1 MDPIIT
7 AVTLN
12 NRAGMGVTLMNVGA
26 RLVSVK
32 LPVEGEP
39 TEMLLAYPTSADYLD
54 DRFYLG
60 AVCGPVCNRISNAQ
74 FSLAGVDYK
83 LDANAGDHCLHG
95 GNNGLSQRVWQ
106 IERHTDQEVVFTL
119 QSSQDED
126 GFPGNR
132 YFTARYRLTDDNCLQ
147 IDLRGRTDRITPMNL
162 TFHPYFTLGE
172 ASADNLILSL
182 NSSSF
187 LARTDEGI
195 PTGEI
200 VPVSI
205 LGQNIS
211 DGVAIKT
218 LLDNSRYAQITPE
231 AGIDHCFLIDNP
243 GSTEPN
249 AVLRSPATGVTLRL
263 YSNQPALQV
272 YSGSFL
278 NQPFSRGQGICLE
291 PQAYVDAPNR
301 AGFPSIFVQK
311 GQDYRHNNILQF
323 SVRPT

>member
-1 MDPIIT
+1 
-7 AVTLN
+7 
-12 NRAGMGVTLMNVGA
+12 MGVTLMNVGA

-95 GNNGLSQRVWQ
+95 GNNGLSQRVWH

-132 YFTARYRLTDDNCLQ
+132 YFTARYRLTDDNRLQ

-172 ASADNLILSL
+172 VSADNLILSL

-205 LGQNIS
+205 LGKNS
-211 DGVAIKT
+211 GDGVAIKT
-218 LLDNSRYAQITPE
+218 LLANSRYAQITPE
-231 AGIDHCFLIDNP
+231 AGIDHCFLMDNP
-243 GSTEPN
+243 GSAEPN
-249 AVLRSPATGVTLRL
+249 AVLRSPATGVTMRL

-272 YSGSFL
+272 YSGGFL
-278 NQPFSRGQGICLE
+278 KQPFSRGQGICLE
-291 PQAYVDAPNR
+291 PQAYVDAPNKLD
-301 AGFPSIFVQK
+301 FPSGVVQPEGSYQHSAELK
-311 GQDYRHNNILQF
+311 F
-323 SVRPT
+323 TT